1 MKLSFFRFLFIAGLL
16 LLKAPAAFTQ
26 QASPQTDSVA
36 QLVAGFMKQANWKAV
51 YALTDSVFRSKVPEG
66 IFTGQMLQLQRTAF
80 GNFHHI
86 KYERRNGSVHYYKA
100 YFDEGQVMLVLGCTE
115 LDSVNTFALR
125 RYAVSGLDTSMRSDN
140 PLRTEMDRKVD
151 SIVRNWLRQSYHA
164 GISIGVLQKGN
175 RNYYGYGERVLGPGE
190 IPGKHTLFEI
200 GSISKTFT
208 GILLARQYETG
219 NLHPDSCISF
229 WLPDSLVRMQWKGKT
244 ITATMLS
251 NHTSG
256 LPSLP
261 LNFKSRKGY
270 HEADPYKGY
279 TDTLLYKYF
288 TTFKPY
294 REPGKNFEY
303 SNMGVGLLGLL
314 LQKQLRI
321 SYDEMVRKYI
331 TGPLEM
337 PSTGQYPKR
346 IYNVEATTPY
356 NGVGELTQN
365 WTFDA
370 AFAAAGALH
379 STAADMLTYA
389 NYVMKPGNDLLGAAV
404 KRSLMPTHIMAPGRQ
419 IGLGWMLVQMQQKEY
434 ITHSGGTGGYRST
447 LMMHVPSG
455 TAVVVLT
462 NTANE
467 VEQVA
472 LQLLNYLTNGK

>member
-1 MKLSFFRFLFIAGLL
+1 MLQLL
-16 LLKAPAAFTQ
+16 AQAASAQ
-26 QASPQTDSVA
+26 QAAPRTDSVA

-51 YALTDSVFRSKVPEG
+51 YALTDSGFRSMVPEG
-66 IFTGQMLQLQRTAF
+66 MFTAQMLQLQRTAF
-80 GNFHHI
+80 GNFKHI
-86 KYERRNGSVHYYKA
+86 KYDRRNGPVHYYKA
-100 YFDEGQVMLVLGCTE
+100 HFDEAQLMLVLGCTE
-115 LDSVNTFALR
+115 LDSINTFALR
-125 RYAVSGLDTSMRSDN
+125 RYTVSGLDTSMRSDN
-140 PLRTEMDRKVD
+140 PLRTEMDRTVD
-151 SIVRNWLRQSYHA
+151 SVVRNWLRLSYHA
-164 GISIGVLQKGN
+164 GISIGILQKGT
-175 RNYYGYGERVLGPGE
+175 RNYYGYGETLLGSRE
-190 IPGKHTLFEI
+190 IPGKYALYEI

-219 NLHPDSCISF
+219 NLHPDSCISNG
-229 WLPDSLVRMQWKGKT
+229 LPDSLVRMQWKEKA

-270 HEADPYKGY
+270 NEADPYKGY
-279 TDTLLYKYF
+279 TDTMLYHYF

-314 LQKQLRI
+314 LQKQLRL

-331 TGPLEM
+331 TGPLQM
-337 PSTGQYPKR
+337 PRTGQYPKR
-346 IYNVEATTPY
+346 IYKVETTAPY
-356 NGVGELTQN
+356 NGVGEPTEN

-389 NYVMKPGNDLLGAAV
+389 NYVMKPGTDLLGAAV
-404 KRSLMPTHIMAPGRQ
+404 KRSLIPTYKMGSGRQ
-419 IGLGWMLVQMQQKEY
+419 IGLGWMLLKVQQKEY

-447 LMMHVPSG
+447 LMLHIPSG
-455 TAVVVLT
+455 TAVVILT
-462 NTANE
+462 NTAND

-472 LQLLNYLTNGK
+472 LQLLNYLTSRN